1 MMQTEAGA
9 TRVAE
14 AAAGD
19 VARAPTTAPRIV
31 WWEWCAVALIMAL
44 AAWLRWRQIG
54 EQGVWLDEAF
64 SIWMARQPY
73 RDLFYWI
80 TRLDQHPPLY
90 YSLLRPWLAVGESEG
105 TIRSLSALLGTL
117 TIPPLWAS
125 GRRLFG
131 PAAAIG
137 AALLLAASPFHVRF
151 GQEMRMYTLLT
162 LNASV
167 AILALVY
174 LLTGER
180 RRRWWLLY
188 ALFTALTMLS
198 HNTAILFWVA
208 VNVGVAGVWLVQRL
222 RRRALE
228 ALQLP
233 PLRSWLLGQFG
244 VLLFWSPW
252 LPSFVRQA
260 RMVDNEFW
268 IQPPTHG
275 VIVGT
280 LRTFFSDW
288 LPNDVT
294 WVWPVV
300 AVALLL
306 GIVGAWRRAGAAT
319 LLLLLV
325 ATPFA
330 LELLVSLRR
339 PIFYDRTLIWTTLPL
354 FLLLGAGLGLLPLRV
369 RWASTRGWTQRGA
382 GIVGGAAA
390 AAALAGLLYAN
401 YASLQNY
408 YDNFRK
414 EEWREA
420 AAWAAERVRP
430 HDLMLFNATWVQ
442 IPFDYYFARHD
453 LDVARHGVPVDMF
466 DAGVLEPKMTE
477 AGVPRLMEL
486 MDGYNCVWLVYS
498 HNWYTDPNKILPNVL
513 RHEMMARKGQS
524 FSGLEIQ
531 LYERRGGDEDCM
543 KRP

>member
-1 MMQTEAGA
+1 MTEPARGA
-9 TRVAE
+9 TVLPAPHSCIALWE
-14 AAAGD
+14 WLAIALITAAG
-19 VARAPTTAPRIV
+19 
-31 WWEWCAVALIMAL
+31 
-44 AAWLRWRQIG
+44 AWLRWRQIG

-73 RDLFYWI
+73 AELLHWI
-80 TRLDQHPPLY
+80 TRIDQHPPLY
-90 YSLLRPWLAVGESEG
+90 YSLLRPWLAVGDGEG

-117 TIPPLWAS
+117 TIPVLWAG

-131 PAAAIG
+131 PLPALG

-151 GQEMRMYTLLT
+151 AQEMRMYTLLT

-167 AILALVY
+167 ALLALVQ
-174 LLTGER
+174 LLTGNA
-180 RRRWWLLY
+180 RRRWWLIY
-188 ALFTALTMLS
+188 ALFTALAMLS
-198 HNTAILFWVA
+198 HNTALLLWVA
-208 VNVGVAGVWLVQRL
+208 INLGVGGVWLVQRL
-222 RRRALE
+222 RRRTAD

-233 PLRSWLLGQFG
+233 SLRSWLLGQAG

-252 LPSFVRQA
+252 ALSFWRQA

-268 IQPPTHG
+268 IQPPTRA
-275 VIVGT
+275 VIAGT

-288 LPNDVT
+288 LPAGSD
-294 WVWPVV
+294 WLWPLV

-306 GIVGAWRRAGAAT
+306 GIAGAWRRAGAAT
-319 LLLLLV
+319 LLLLLA

-330 LELLVSLRR
+330 LELLISLRR

-354 FLLLGAGLGLLPLRV
+354 FLLLGAGLNLLPV
-369 RWASTRGWTQRGA
+369 GGRWAAAHWPARAA
-382 GIVGGAAA
+382 GVVSGAAA

-401 YASLQNY
+401 YGSLQNY

-420 AAWAAERVRP
+420 AAWAAERVQP

-442 IPFDYYFARHD
+442 IPFDYYFARSG
-453 LDVARHGVPVDMF
+453 LEVARHGVPVDMF
-466 DAGVLEPKMTE
+466 DAGILEPKMTD
-477 AGVPRLMEL
+477 ADIPHLQQLVA
-486 MDGYNCVWLVYS
+486 DFNCVWLVYS
-498 HNWYTDPNKILPNVL
+498 HDWYTDPDKIVPTTL
-513 RHEMMARKGQS
+513 RRELMTRKGQS

-531 LYERRGGDEDCM
+531 LYERRGGGEDCV
-543 KRP
+543 KR